1 MTHPLKTLL
10 PRALRLAVILAAL
23 FTGGVLVVAGA
34 QAALASPSIT
44 LRSASTVKDEVIRLG
59 DIFDGLTQNQDY
71 VLGLAPKPGQ
81 DMTLNARTLMRIAIA
96 LDLPW
101 RPRDSAD
108 QTVIRRS
115 ATLIG
120 ADDIRDTVEQALRNQ
135 GVDGSFSLTFSSP
148 VEDIALPNDSEGTIE
163 LVSLRIEPDKDRF
176 TAELAAPSAKNPV
189 RNLSLSGQIER
200 TVELPILNRDL
211 RNGDI
216 ITQADI
222 AFLEVN
228 ARDIGK
234 DCLLRAEDLVGM
246 TPRRMVLSGKPIR
259 TVDIQ
264 SPKMVS
270 RNGKVL
276 ITFQKGPMV
285 LTAEGR
291 ALQDGAK
298 GESVRVVNVASSR
311 TIQGV
316 VSGPGEILVE

>member
-1 MTHPLKTLL
+1 MAETLKTWL
-10 PRALRLAVILAAL
+10 PLALRVAAFVFVLIL
-23 FTGGVLVVAGA
+23 GVAFILVGA
-34 QAALASPSIT
+34 RAALASSVT
-44 LRSASTVKDEVIRLG
+44 LRSTSVVKDEVIRLG
-59 DIFDGLTQNQDY
+59 DIFNGLTQNENY
-71 VLGLAPKPGQ
+71 VLGIAPRPGQ
-81 DMTLNARTLMRIAIA
+81 DMILNARTLMRIAIA

-120 ADDIRDTVEQALRNQ
+120 ADDIRGAIKNGLRDQ
-135 GVDGSFSLTFSSP
+135 GMDGNFNLSFASP
-148 VEDIALPNDSEGTIE
+148 VEDIALPKENEGTIE
-163 LVSLRIEPDKDRF
+163 LVSLRVNPDKDRF
-176 TAELAAPSAKNPV
+176 TAELAAPSAENPIRRV
-189 RNLSLSGQIER
+189 SLSGQVER
-200 TVELPILNRDL
+200 IVELPILNRDL
-211 RNGDI
+211 RNGDVI
-216 ITQADI
+216 SESDI

-246 TPRRMVLSGKPIR
+246 TPRRMVLSGKPVR
-259 TVDIQ
+259 AVDIQ

-276 ITFQKGPMV
+276 ITFQKGPMT

-291 ALQDGAK
+291 ALQDGAR
-298 GESVRVVNVASSR
+298 GEFVRVVNIASSR

>member
-1 MTHPLKTLL
+1 MAETLKTWL
-10 PRALRLAVILAAL
+10 PLALRVAAFVFVLIL
-23 FTGGVLVVAGA
+23 GVAFILVGA
-34 QAALASPSIT
+34 RAALASSVT
-44 LRSASTVKDEVIRLG
+44 LRSTSVVKDEVIRLG
-59 DIFDGLTQNQDY
+59 DIFNGLTQNENY
-71 VLGLAPKPGQ
+71 VLGIAPRPGQ
-81 DMTLNARTLMRIAIA
+81 DMVLNARTLMRIAIA

-108 QTVIRRS
+108 QAVIRRS

-120 ADDIRDTVEQALRNQ
+120 ADDIRGAIENGLRDQ
-135 GVDGSFSLTFSSP
+135 GMDGNFNLSFASP
-148 VEDIALPNDSEGTIE
+148 VEDIALPKENEGTIE
-163 LVSLRIEPDKDRF
+163 LVSLRVDPDKDRF
-176 TAELAAPSAKNPV
+176 AAELAAPSAENPIRRV
-189 RNLSLSGQIER
+189 SLSGQVER
-200 TVELPILNRDL
+200 IVELPILNRDL
-211 RNGDI
+211 RNGDVI
-216 ITQADI
+216 SESDI

-246 TPRRMVLSGKPIR
+246 TPRRMVLSGKPVR
-259 TVDIQ
+259 AVDIQ

-276 ITFQKGPMV
+276 ITFQKGPMT

-291 ALQDGAK
+291 ALQDGAR
-298 GESVRVVNVASSR
+298 GEFVRVVNIASSR